1 MSREKKHRNMKKRLK
16 ITIVV
21 AIIAL
26 LICGAFFVLARLH
39 ISHMRVFLLF
49 SFILSVLVL
58 TYMVLW
64 TLAADEKYS
73 RLIKILK
80 LSYFV
85 CLIIGIL
92 CFLILLGLIISGAHT
107 DEDRQVDAVIV
118 LGAGL
123 INDKPSLILE
133 ARLDAALAYLQTQED
148 IPVIVTGGLGQG
160 QSITEGE
167 AMARYLIARGLDETR
182 IWKEEASTST
192 HENIKFAIEIM
203 TENSMNAEK
212 IKVAIISND
221 FHLYRAR
228 LIAEKAGLDAIG
240 VVAETPGLHRKVIY
254 YFREPFSLAKE
265 LLFR

>member
-1 MSREKKHRNMKKRLK
+1 MKKRRNT
-16 ITIVV
+16 TIVV
-21 AIIAL
+21 AIIAV
-26 LICGAFFVLARLH
+26 LICGAFFVLERLR
-39 ISHMRVFLLF
+39 ISHMHVFLLLA
-49 SFILSVLVL
+49 FILSVLVL

-73 RLIKILK
+73 RLIRILRR
-80 LSYFV
+80 SYFAFV
-85 CLIIGIL
+85 IVGFL
-92 CFLILLGLIISGAHT
+92 CFLILLGLVLSGART

-123 INDKPSLILE
+123 INDKPSLILA
-133 ARLDAALAYLQTQED
+133 ARLDATLAYLQTQED

-160 QSITEGE
+160 RSITEGE

-182 IWKEEASTST
+182 IWKEEAATNT
-192 HENIKFAIEIM
+192 HENIKFTIETIV
-203 TENSMNAEK
+203 ENGMDAEN

-228 LIAEKAGLDAIG
+228 LIAKKAGLNAVG
-240 VVAETPGLHRKVIY
+240 VAAETPGFHRKVIY
-254 YFREPFSLAKE
+254 YFREPFALANE